1 MRSLAFAT
9 YIYNYL
15 KIYLFLNE
23 IKGLRMKTND
33 VLTHFGGKR
42 ATAEALGLSTQAV
55 QAWKS
60 IIPQKQAWR
69 IDRLTNGVLK
79 IDEALY
85 DTSRKYD

>member
-15 KIYLFLNE
+15 KIYLYLNE
-23 IKGLRMKTND
+23 IKGLHMKTND

-55 QAWKS
+55 QAWKT

>member
-1 MRSLAFAT
+1 
-9 YIYNYL
+9 
-15 KIYLFLNE
+15 
-23 IKGLRMKTND
+23 MKTND

-69 IDRLTNGVLK
+69 IDRLRHRRRPRHRSCIKLST
-79 IDEALY
+79 ALL
-85 DTSRKYD
+85 